1 VKERRLMEAGLE
13 EWCWAAASARGSQ
26 HDRRRLPNQDA
37 VAVSTVDGQPGALVA
52 AVADGHGGDRYVRS
66 DVGSRYAVEVACA
79 AATALLSTGA
89 TLREA
94 TGTALRTAIVD
105 RWRQLVQQDAAA
117 RPFGDDERGRA
128 GTPLDAEPEI
138 AYGATLLLTLATQDG
153 LALLQLGD
161 GDIVVATA
169 ARTVVSPV
177 PSDDR
182 LVAGMTTS
190 LCLPTAVDDFRV
202 ALVPAGQRPDLVLVA
217 SDGYGNSFASSDW
230 REAVMTDL
238 RRVIATGGLAAV
250 ERNLP
255 AWAAQSAEAA
265 GDDVTVAVLQRTAR

>member
-1 VKERRLMEAGLE
+1 MEGGLE

-26 HDRRRLPNQDA
+26 HDRRGLPNQDA
-37 VAVSTVDGQPGALVA
+37 VAVSAVDGVPGALVA

-66 DVGSRYAVEVACA
+66 DVGAHYAVEVASD
-79 AATALLSTGA
+79 AATALLSVGA
-89 TLREA
+89 TLQDA
-94 TGTALRTAIVD
+94 TGGTLRTSIVA
-105 RWRQLVQQDAAA
+105 RWRQRVERDAAA
-117 RPFGDDERGRA
+117 RPFDDAERERA
-128 GTPLDAEPEI
+128 GTALGDEAEV
-138 AYGATLLLTLATQDG
+138 AYGATLLLVLATADG

-169 ARTVVSPV
+169 AGTVLSPI

-190 LCLPTAVDDFRV
+190 LCLPSAVDDFRTAV
-202 ALVPAGQRPDLVLVA
+202 VPAGEHPDLVLVA
-217 SDGYGNSFASSDW
+217 TDGYGNSFASADW
-230 REAVMTDL
+230 RDAVMGDL
-238 RRVIATGGLAAV
+238 RRVIGTGGLAAV

-265 GDDVTVAVLQRTAR
+265 GDDVTVAVLRRSPR